1 MTCDFKAVHPERFIE
16 CYIAEQNMVGVGMGV
31 AARQF
36 IPFVNTFAAFHTR
49 SFDFIRM
56 AGISGLNLK
65 VVGSHCG
72 VSIGEDGSSQMGL
85 EDLAMMRTIPGSVVF
100 YPSDGNSTW
109 AATQLVANHKGI
121 GYIRNGRPI
130 CPVIY
135 PNTEVFEIGKLKV
148 VEKGEADKITV
159 VGAGITVHEAM
170 KAAA

>member
-1 MTCDFKAVHPERFIE
+1 MSFPESQEITLDPSPYNLGDEVAARNAYGKALANLGSKDERIVVLDADTKNSTMTCDFKGAHPARFIE

-31 AARQF
+31 AARKL

-85 EDLAMMRTIPGSVVF
+85 EDLAMMRTIPGSVVL
-100 YPSDGNSTW
+100 YPSDGNSAW
-109 AATQLVANHKGI
+109 AAT
-121 GYIRNGRPI
+121 
-130 CPVIY
+130 
-135 PNTEVFEIGKLKV
+135 
-148 VEKGEADKITV
+148 
-159 VGAGITVHEAM
+159 
-170 KAAA
+170 